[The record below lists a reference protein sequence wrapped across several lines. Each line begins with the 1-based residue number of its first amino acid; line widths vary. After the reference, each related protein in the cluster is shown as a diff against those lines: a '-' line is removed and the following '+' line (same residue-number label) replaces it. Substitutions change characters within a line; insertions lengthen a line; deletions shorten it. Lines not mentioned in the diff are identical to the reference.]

1 MTERLRQAINKITE
15 FHYLVQELRWSSFKF
30 QQIVSRRM
38 EWGKKSNGK
47 TLAAPTP
54 FFTVQV
60 CSSDLQVVAVP
71 VICHSSLACPKTNST
86 CT

>member
-1 MTERLRQAINKITE
+1 MTERLRQAINKIAE

-30 QQIVSRRM
+30 KQIRARRM

-54 FFTVQV
+54 FSPFKFAHQIFK
-60 CSSDLQVVAVP
+60 SWQFL
-71 VICHSSLACPKTNST
+71 
-86 CT
+86 